1 MSPGSAAETAPVELC
16 LAPALRFRLLGTGLA
31 AVGLVVVLGVG
42 LVWVIGAPTVLAT
55 GLVVLGGLGV
65 LALGLLLGVRRWVL
79 RLDDL
84 GYRVRLLHPEVRAAR
99 WSDVLDLRAV
109 NVGPTRCLALRLR
122 DGRTTTLPVDSIEG
136 GPVQLTKLLGDRL
149 DRSNGYRRLS

>member
-1 MSPGSAAETAPVELC
+1 VELS
-16 LAPALRFRLLGTGLA
+16 LAPALRFRLLGTGIA

-55 GLVVLGGLGV
+55 GLVVLGGVGV
-65 LALGLLLGVRRWVL
+65 VALGLLLGRRRWVL
-79 RLDDL
+79 RLDED
-84 GYRVRLLHPEVRAAR
+84 GYRVRLLRPEVRAAR

-109 NVGPTRCLALRLR
+109 NVGETRCVALRLR
-122 DGRTTTLPVDSIEG
+122 DGRTTTLPVDSVEG
-136 GPVQLTKLLGDRL
+136 GPVQLTALLGERL